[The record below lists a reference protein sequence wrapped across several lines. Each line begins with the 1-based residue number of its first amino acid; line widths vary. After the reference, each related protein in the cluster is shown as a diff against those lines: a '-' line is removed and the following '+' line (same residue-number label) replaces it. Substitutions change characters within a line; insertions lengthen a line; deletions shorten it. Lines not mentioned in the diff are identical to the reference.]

1 MADWLVEPRTLT
13 GYRTEDPVA
22 LWSQL
27 VVVERLNK
35 PGSWT
40 LNGPAAQMA
49 PLMTPG
55 MGVVLSRSGTY
66 IMSGQV
72 SSYTYTGDGNAQVV
86 GWDDKMWLGGAPA
99 DDKGRI
105 ITPDPTK
112 DITAQ
117 VTDTTPPFTLPRENL
132 IVTLVNSHAGPGAL
146 AIRRVPRLRMP
157 SPGGRGGTVVRTIKL
172 ELLHAV
178 VQELAEA
185 GQLIVN
191 VVHTE
196 AGSARWLDL
205 TITPQV
211 DVSATVRFGPAN
223 QGGAGVLGDD
233 WTYTVAGPS
242 MTAAIVG
249 GTSPPPQVF
258 GDGDSQA
265 DEPGQDLRLYRQV
278 TNAVGD
284 WGVRQEGFVDASSTN
299 TAAELDQ
306 AGTDALTDAAAKREV
321 SASIVDTPDVGYGT
335 DWRVGYR
342 VGVTVAGQEGSDVV
356 REVSTTVQ
364 AQQGQQ
370 TEQISAAIGWSQAT
384 TLTGPAAVVTKIARL
399 GLMGQRRAYKIAVWG

>member
-1 MADWLVEPRTLT
+1 MADWLVEPRTYT
-13 GYRTEDPVA
+13 GFRTEDPIA
-22 LWSQL
+22 LWSAL
-27 VVVERLNK
+27 TVVERLNR
-35 PGSWT
+35 PGPWS
-40 LNGPAAQMA
+40 LAGPATQLA

-55 MGVVLSRSGTY
+55 MGVVLSRSGLP

-72 SSYTYTGDGNAQVV
+72 TSFNYTGDGNAQVS

-117 VTDTTPPFTLPRENL
+117 VTDTTPTYTSAREDL
-132 IVTLVNSHAGPGAL
+132 IVALVAYHAGPLAL
-146 AIRRVPRLRMP
+146 PARRVPRLRT
-157 SPGGRGGTVVRTIKL
+157 PGYLGRGGTVVRTIKM
-172 ELLHAV
+172 ELLHTV

-196 AGSARWLDL
+196 DGSNRWLDL

-211 DVSATVRFGPAN
+211 DVSSTVRFGPAS

-233 WTYTVAGPS
+233 WSYTVSGPS

-265 DEPGQDLRLYRQV
+265 DDPGQDLRQYRQV
-278 TNAVGD
+278 TNGLDA

-306 AGTDALTDAAAKREV
+306 AGTDALADAAAKREV
-321 SASIVDTPDVGYGT
+321 SASIVDTPDVGYGV

-364 AQQGQQ
+364 SQQGQQ

-384 TLTGPAAVVTKIARL
+384 TITGPAAVTTRLTLL
-399 GLMGQRRAYKIAVWG
+399 GLLGQRRAYKSAVWR